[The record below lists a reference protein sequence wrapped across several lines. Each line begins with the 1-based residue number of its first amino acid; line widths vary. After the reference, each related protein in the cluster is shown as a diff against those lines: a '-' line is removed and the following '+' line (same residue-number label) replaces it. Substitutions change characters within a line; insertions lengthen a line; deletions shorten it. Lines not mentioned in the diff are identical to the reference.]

1 MQHNSSLFFLHF
13 ISAIIINFP
22 GIMIAYKIYIQF
34 MGAFCESIYFNFIS
48 ISIIF

>member
-1 MQHNSSLFFLHF
+1 MQHNSSLFLHF

-22 GIMIAYKIYIQF
+22 GIVIAYKIYIQF